1 MKKKITIISA
11 LICGLSLPVMSQTPV
26 EMGREA
32 EREIGVEEPTPHVE
46 ALTPD
51 KVDVDTAVGE
61 REVEV
66 SQLPELQDDEDNFP
80 GEAGIEKDEENTNF
94 VSDDPDDLQR
104 ELQSLREQVEALA
117 EQNAT
122 LRREL
127 DELKKDTTE

>member
-1 MKKKITIISA
+1 MKKKVTIMSA
-11 LICGLSLPVMSQTPV
+11 LICGLTLPVMGQTRT
-26 EMGREA
+26 EMAKEA

-80 GEAGIEKDEENTNF
+80 GEAGIEKDEDNTNF
-94 VSDDPDDLQR
+94 VGDDPDELQR
-104 ELQSLREQVEALA
+104 ELQSLREQVETLT
-117 EQNAT
+117 EQNAN

-127 DELKKDTTE
+127 DDLKNENTE